1 MFDGIG
7 FMELL
12 LIGVLGL
19 VVLGPERLPVAV
31 RSISGWIRA
40 MKRMANSVKEE
51 LEQELKIE
59 QLHAD
64 LKKAEGKGLS
74 NLSPELQESIDQLKA
89 AAQSVNR
96 PYQVENS
103 QVENSQTDNSPKM
116 DAQTKPNPTLGNPS
130 ASSQASPAPQNA
142 LEETCHTQENH
153 IHSPA
158 SAPTVSTSPKEP
170 SQNADNPANSKSN
183 G

>member
-31 RSISGWIRA
+31 RSITSWIRA
-40 MKRMANSVKEE
+40 MKRMANSVKDE

-64 LKKAEGKGLS
+64 LKKAENKGLS
-74 NLSPELQESIDQLKA
+74 NLSPELKESIEQLKRA
-89 AAQSVNR
+89 AESVNR
-96 PYQVENS
+96 PYQV
-103 QVENSQTDNSPKM
+103 QDPV
-116 DAQTKPNPTLGNPS
+116 
-130 ASSQASPAPQNA
+130 
-142 LEETCHTQENH
+142 
-153 IHSPA
+153 
-158 SAPTVSTSPKEP
+158 
-170 SQNADNPANSKSN
+170 SQNAPAQVEQQSPPVEVSPTSASPTTHNEPHQGTDTNSNPKAN

>member
-12 LIGVLGL
+12 LIGILGL

-31 RSISGWIRA
+31 RSITGWIRA
-40 MKRMANSVKEE
+40 MKRMANSVKDE

-64 LKKAEGKGLS
+64 LKKAENQGLK
-74 NLSPELQESIDQLKA
+74 NLSPELQDSIDQLKE

-96 PYQVENS
+96 PYKVEDIATGS
-103 QVENSQTDNSPKM
+103 DN
-116 DAQTKPNPTLGNPS
+116 
-130 ASSQASPAPQNA
+130 ASSEDKPAATTTAKASN
-142 LEETCHTQENH
+142 
-153 IHSPA
+153 
-158 SAPTVSTSPKEP
+158 STE
-170 SQNADNPANSKSN
+170 KSD

>member
-12 LIGVLGL
+12 LIGILGL

-31 RSISGWIRA
+31 RSITGWIRA
-40 MKRMANSVKEE
+40 IKRMANSVKDE

-64 LKKAEGKGLS
+64 LKKAESKGLS
-74 NLSPELQESIDQLKA
+74 NLSPELQQSMDELKQ

-96 PYQVENS
+96 PYQVEDVKPTSTTTSDAETPTADKASQPADTNNS
-103 QVENSQTDNSPKM
+103 
-116 DAQTKPNPTLGNPS
+116 
-130 ASSQASPAPQNA
+130 SS
-142 LEETCHTQENH
+142 T
-153 IHSPA
+153 
-158 SAPTVSTSPKEP
+158 
-170 SQNADNPANSKSN
+170 KSN

>member
-31 RSISGWIRA
+31 RSITSWIRA

-64 LKKAEGKGLS
+64 LKKAESKGLS
-74 NLSPELQESIDQLKA
+74 NLSPELKESIEQLKQ

-96 PYQVENS
+96 PYQVQDPVKDTPASENQIHSPVAGPVQTSPAQAS
-103 QVENSQTDNSPKM
+103 Q
-116 DAQTKPNPTLGNPS
+116 ANPTATVE
-130 ASSQASPAPQNA
+130 ASPTSASPATP
-142 LEETCHTQENH
+142 
-153 IHSPA
+153 S
-158 SAPTVSTSPKEP
+158 EP
-170 SQNADNPANSKSN
+170 SQGADTRSNPKAN

>member
-31 RSISGWIRA
+31 RSITSWIRA

-64 LKKAEGKGLS
+64 LKKAESKGLS
-74 NLSPELQESIDQLKA
+74 NLSPELKESIEQLKQ

-96 PYQVENS
+96 PYQVQDPVKDTPASENQIHSPVSPAQSS
-103 QVENSQTDNSPKM
+103 Q
-116 DAQTKPNPTLGNPS
+116 ANPT
-130 ASSQASPAPQNA
+130 ATVEASPAPA
-142 LEETCHTQENH
+142 
-153 IHSPA
+153 SPA
-158 SAPTVSTSPKEP
+158 TPSEP
-170 SQNADNPANSKSN
+170 SQGADTRSNPKAN

>member
-40 MKRMANSVKEE
+40 MKKMANSVKDE

-59 QLHAD
+59 QLHTD
-64 LKKAEGKGLS
+64 LKKAESQGLK
-74 NLSPELQESIDQLKA
+74 NLAPELQDSIDQLKQ

-96 PYQVENS
+96 PYQVEDVPS
-103 QVENSQTDNSPKM
+103 AKETPAKDAPTIETSSTDSAKS
-116 DAQTKPNPTLGNPS
+116 DKPNG
-130 ASSQASPAPQNA
+130 
-142 LEETCHTQENH
+142 
-153 IHSPA
+153 
-158 SAPTVSTSPKEP
+158 
-170 SQNADNPANSKSN
+170 
-183 G
+183 

>member
-31 RSISGWIRA
+31 RSITGWIRA

-64 LKKAEGKGLS
+64 LKKAESKGLS
-74 NLSPELQESIDQLKA
+74 NLSPELKESIEQLKQ

-96 PYQVENS
+96 PYQVEELSKDTLEPGNKIHTPVQTS
-103 QVENSQTDNSPKM
+103 QI
-116 DAQTKPNPTLGNPS
+116 NPTATVG
-130 ASSQASPAPQNA
+130 ASPVSASPA
-142 LEETCHTQENH
+142 
-153 IHSPA
+153 
-158 SAPTVSTSPKEP
+158 TSSEP
-170 SQNADNPANSKSN
+170 SQGADSRSNPKAN

>member
-31 RSISGWIRA
+31 RSVTGWIRA
-40 MKRMANSVKEE
+40 MKRMANSVKDE

-59 QLHAD
+59 ALHAD
-64 LKKAEGKGLS
+64 LKKAESKGLT
-74 NLSPELQESIDQLKA
+74 NLSPELQESIDQLKE
-89 AAQSVNR
+89 AAQAVNR
-96 PYQVENS
+96 PYKVEPATEQAPHSANTES
-103 QVENSQTDNSPKM
+103 SAHQPEAQDTDNS
-116 DAQTKPNPTLGNPS
+116 
-130 ASSQASPAPQNA
+130 ASTP
-142 LEETCHTQENH
+142 
-153 IHSPA
+153 
-158 SAPTVSTSPKEP
+158 
-170 SQNADNPANSKSN
+170 KSN

>member
-31 RSISGWIRA
+31 RSVTGWIRA

-64 LKKAEGKGLS
+64 LKKAESKGLS
-74 NLSPELQESIDQLKA
+74 NLSPELQESIDQLKQ

-96 PYQVENS
+96 PYQVQDTPAQENQIHTPAS
-103 QVENSQTDNSPKM
+103 QSV
-116 DAQTKPNPTLGNPS
+116 
-130 ASSQASPAPQNA
+130 SSEASPTA
-142 LEETCHTQENH
+142 
-153 IHSPA
+153 S
-158 SAPTVSTSPKEP
+158 SAPTSEPNQGEDTRSNPK
-170 SQNADNPANSKSN
+170 AN

>member
-40 MKRMANSVKEE
+40 MKKMANSVKDE

-59 QLHAD
+59 QLHTD
-64 LKKAEGKGLS
+64 LKKAENQGLK
-74 NLSPELQESIDQLKA
+74 NLAPELQDSIDQLKQA
-89 AAQSVNR
+89 AESVNR
-96 PYQVENS
+96 PYQVEDAPS
-103 QVENSQTDNSPKM
+103 AKETPAKETATTETTSTENAKSD
-116 DAQTKPNPTLGNPS
+116 KPNG
-130 ASSQASPAPQNA
+130 
-142 LEETCHTQENH
+142 
-153 IHSPA
+153 
-158 SAPTVSTSPKEP
+158 
-170 SQNADNPANSKSN
+170 
-183 G
+183 

>member
-12 LIGVLGL
+12 LIGILGL

-31 RSISGWIRA
+31 RSITGWIRA
-40 MKRMANSVKEE
+40 MKRMANSVKDE

-59 QLHAD
+59 ELHAD
-64 LKKAEGKGLS
+64 LKKAESQGLK
-74 NLSPELQESIDQLKA
+74 NLSPELQESIDQLKS

-96 PYQVENS
+96 PYKVE
-103 QVENSQTDNSPKM
+103 D
-116 DAQTKPNPTLGNPS
+116 
-130 ASSQASPAPQNA
+130 
-142 LEETCHTQENH
+142 
-153 IHSPA
+153 ISPA
-158 SAPTVSTSPKEP
+158 SSSAPANPTPTETKTAEP
-170 SQNADNPANSKSN
+170 SANSEKPN

>member
-40 MKRMANSVKEE
+40 MKRMANSVKDE

-64 LKKAEGKGLS
+64 LKKAESQGLK
-74 NLSPELQESIDQLKA
+74 NLSPEIQDSLDQLKQA
-89 AAQSVNR
+89 AESVNR
-96 PYQVENS
+96 PYKVEEVVESKPAGDTVKPKTAETDKASNS
-103 QVENSQTDNSPKM
+103 NE
-116 DAQTKPNPTLGNPS
+116 
-130 ASSQASPAPQNA
+130 
-142 LEETCHTQENH
+142 
-153 IHSPA
+153 
-158 SAPTVSTSPKEP
+158 
-170 SQNADNPANSKSN
+170 KSD

>member
-31 RSISGWIRA
+31 RSVTGWIRA

-64 LKKAEGKGLS
+64 LKKAESKGLA
-74 NLSPELQESIDQLKA
+74 NLSPELKESIEQLKQ

-96 PYQVENS
+96 PYQVQDTPEAAQENQIHSPTPAS
-103 QVENSQTDNSPKM
+103 QIPTTSPVETSP
-116 DAQTKPNPTLGNPS
+116 TS
-130 ASSQASPAPQNA
+130 ASPAA
-142 LEETCHTQENH
+142 
-153 IHSPA
+153 HS
-158 SAPTVSTSPKEP
+158 EP
-170 SQNADNPANSKSN
+170 SQGADTRSNPKAN

>member
-12 LIGVLGL
+12 LIGILGL

-31 RSISGWIRA
+31 RSITGWIRA
-40 MKRMANSVKEE
+40 LKRMANSVKDE

-64 LKKAEGKGLS
+64 LKKAESKGLG
-74 NLSPELQESIDQLKA
+74 NLSPELQESIDQLKQ

-96 PYQVENS
+96 PYQVDDSTTKSVSKAQETKALDTKDQDVQAHAAQTQVANS
-103 QVENSQTDNSPKM
+103 DDNSIGTTE
-116 DAQTKPNPTLGNPS
+116 TK
-130 ASSQASPAPQNA
+130 
-142 LEETCHTQENH
+142 
-153 IHSPA
+153 
-158 SAPTVSTSPKEP
+158 
-170 SQNADNPANSKSN
+170 SKHN

>member
-12 LIGVLGL
+12 LIAIIGL

-31 RSISGWIRA
+31 RTVSGWIRA
-40 MKRMANSVKEE
+40 MKRMANSVKDE

-64 LKKAEGKGLS
+64 LKKAESKGLS
-74 NLSPELQESIDQLKA
+74 NLSPELQESIDQLKQ
-89 AAQSVNR
+89 AAQEVNR
-96 PYQVENS
+96 PYQVSEPTPETPAATEATKDPG
-103 QVENSQTDNSPKM
+103 VEPPK
-116 DAQTKPNPTLGNPS
+116 
-130 ASSQASPAPQNA
+130 
-142 LEETCHTQENH
+142 
-153 IHSPA
+153 
-158 SAPTVSTSPKEP
+158 
-170 SQNADNPANSKSN
+170 AN

>member
-31 RSISGWIRA
+31 RSVTGWIRA
-40 MKRMANSVKEE
+40 LKRMANSVKDE

-59 QLHAD
+59 QLHSD
-64 LKKAEGKGLS
+64 LKKAESKGLA
-74 NLSPELQESIDQLKA
+74 NLSPELKESIEQLKQA
-89 AAQSVNR
+89 AESVNR
-96 PYQVENS
+96 PYKVEDVSPVASTPETASAASTTDAQPADKTPENS
-103 QVENSQTDNSPKM
+103 SLP
-116 DAQTKPNPTLGNPS
+116 
-130 ASSQASPAPQNA
+130 
-142 LEETCHTQENH
+142 
-153 IHSPA
+153 
-158 SAPTVSTSPKEP
+158 
-170 SQNADNPANSKSN
+170 KSN

>member
-12 LIGVLGL
+12 LIGILGL

-31 RSISGWIRA
+31 RSVTGWIRA
-40 MKRMANSVKEE
+40 LKRMANSVKDE

-64 LKKAEGKGLS
+64 LKKAESKGLA
-74 NLSPELQESIDQLKA
+74 NLSPELQESIDQLKQ

-96 PYQVENS
+96 PYQVDE
-103 QVENSQTDNSPKM
+103 
-116 DAQTKPNPTLGNPS
+116 LS
-130 ASSQASPAPQNA
+130 A
-142 LEETCHTQENH
+142 QENEPK
-153 IHSPA
+153 IAPPQANMPQEPTQSGETHS
-158 SAPTVSTSPKEP
+158 K
-170 SQNADNPANSKSN
+170 NN

>member
-31 RSISGWIRA
+31 RSITGWIRA
-40 MKRMANSVKEE
+40 MKRMANSVKDE

-64 LKKAEGKGLS
+64 LKKAESKGLS
-74 NLSPELQESIDQLKA
+74 NLSPELQESIDQLRE

-96 PYQVENS
+96 PYQVEDS
-103 QVENSQTDNSPKM
+103 K
-116 DAQTKPNPTLGNPS
+116 
-130 ASSQASPAPQNA
+130 SPA
-142 LEETCHTQENH
+142 LEAPKAEAAVEEKTPATET
-153 IHSPA
+153 
-158 SAPTVSTSPKEP
+158 APKPTGTDTK
-170 SQNADNPANSKSN
+170 
-183 G
+183 